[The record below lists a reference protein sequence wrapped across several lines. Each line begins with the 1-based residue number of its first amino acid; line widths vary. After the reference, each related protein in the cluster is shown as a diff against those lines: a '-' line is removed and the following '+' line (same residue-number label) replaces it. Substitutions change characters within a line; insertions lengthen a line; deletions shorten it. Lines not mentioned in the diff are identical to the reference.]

1 MKINDG
7 FDFLAFS
14 LVKVLRVVW
23 KMVFDLCARNPERR
37 AVGRCSGSNDSRKRI
52 QLAFNIYSDFM
63 QGLFYPI
70 LSGESI

>member
-1 MKINDG
+1 MNG
-7 FDFLAFS
+7 FDFLAFC
-14 LVKVLRVVW
+14 LEKVLRDVW
-23 KMVFDLCARNPERR
+23 KMVFDLCAGTPERR

-63 QGLFYPI
+63 QGLFYEI